1 MTLKITVRVQYSY
14 VVPCIFWY
22 VSLHFKTD
30 NKQKSWYFFC
40 IQFQE
45 FQMIAPTPAGPT
57 KIEEQTFVW
66 FLLYIRDLLEPLHIW
81 RRSFWPSQSK
91 TSVVS
96 KVWHRSY
103 SGRNERQGSDG
114 GVVGEWHA
122 DFFYWLARSQKKNN
136 IKQHLIFQ
144 RFNGII
150 MEGKHVSNVPDF
162 ACPSSVSSRWPQPIP

>member
-30 NKQKSWYFFC
+30 NKQKSWISSLFNFKKSKWLP
-40 IQFQE
+40 QHLLAQ
-45 FQMIAPTPAGPT
+45 Q
-57 KIEEQTFVW
+57 KLKKKTFVW
-66 FLLYIRDLLEPLHIW
+66 FLLCIRDLLEPLHIW

-122 DFFYWLARSQKKNN
+122 DFFFIGWRGVRRKTTFNILAISWHNYGTQTCIKCTWLCMSK
-136 IKQHLIFQ
+136 
-144 RFNGII
+144 
-150 MEGKHVSNVPDF
+150 
-162 ACPSSVSSRWPQPIP
+162 